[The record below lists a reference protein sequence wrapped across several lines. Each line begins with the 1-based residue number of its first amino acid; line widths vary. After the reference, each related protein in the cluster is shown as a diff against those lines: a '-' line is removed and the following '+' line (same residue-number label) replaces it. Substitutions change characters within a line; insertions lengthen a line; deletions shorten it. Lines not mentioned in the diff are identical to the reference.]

1 MSYYSNKPIFN
12 IILYIFILLLP
23 LILGTVT
30 SLFICGVKPTSA
42 ENVKI
47 RPEPFV
53 FSIVWPILYILLGL
67 SWNVA
72 RKYNNQM
79 LADVLY
85 LLLNLLLC
93 TWIYVYSCLD
103 KKKESVY
110 VIVGC
115 FTLALV
121 CFSIGNYFSKM
132 TISPLIG
139 WLFLATLLNVLEVEK
154 ITTTS

>member
-1 MSYYSNKPIFN
+1 MVYYFTESIFTSM
-12 IILYIFILLLP
+12 LYIFILLLP
-23 LILGTVT
+23 LLLGTVT
-30 SLFICGVKPTSA
+30 TFICGVKPTSG

-47 RPEPFV
+47 RPEPVV
-53 FSIVWPILYILLGL
+53 FSIVWPILYILLGF
-67 SWNVA
+67 SWNIA
-72 RKYNNQM
+72 RRYNNRM

-93 TWIYVYSCLD
+93 AWIYVYSCLD

-115 FTLALV
+115 FTLALT
-121 CFSIGNYFSKM
+121 CFSIGNYMSKM
-132 TISPLIG
+132 AISPLIG

-154 ITTTS
+154 ITKTS

>member
-1 MSYYSNKPIFN
+1 MNYLNT
-12 IILYIFILLLP
+12 ILYLFILLLP

-30 SLFICGVKPTSA
+30 SLFICKVESTSG

-47 RPEPFV
+47 RPPSVV
-53 FSIVWPILYILLGL
+53 FSVVWPILYILLGL

-121 CFSIGNYFSKM
+121 CFSLGNYISKM
-132 TISPLIG
+132 SISPLIG

-154 ITTTS
+154 INNTDV

>member
-1 MSYYSNKPIFN
+1 MSYYFN
-12 IILYIFILLLP
+12 EPVFDIILYIFILFLP

-30 SLFICGVKPTSA
+30 SLVICGVKPTSA

-47 RPEPFV
+47 RPEPVV
-53 FSIVWPILYILLGL
+53 FSIVWPILYVLLGL

-72 RKYNNQM
+72 RKYKNQI
-79 LADVLY
+79 LTDFFY
-85 LLLNLLLC
+85 LFLNVLLC
-93 TWIYVYSCLD
+93 SWIYVYSCLD